1 MGKIAFTPERPLD
14 RPLEHALAE
23 REQRGAPGSTVAR
36 ALAQGAGWD
45 VADIV
50 CTFGPRDRPFEE
62 RHAGM
67 CIAMVASGSFGYR
80 AATGRELLTTGSLLL
95 GNTGD
100 CFECGHRHGAGDRC
114 IAFRY
119 APAYFERLAVDAG
132 LARGPLRFNHVR
144 LPSLRA
150 LSPLITRACAAA
162 ASGGERVDCLVVE
175 RMNRHEVEDT
185 SLHAAEPVSARAAE
199 YDSRRAAWHELAVEL
214 AVATL
219 QAAGSLKNEPAP
231 PSTAAWSHVA
241 QVIRLIDD
249 TPGAPHTLTSLAAAA
264 GLSEFYFLRT
274 FQRVAGVTPH
284 QYLMRARLRAAAL
297 RLRDGGAKVVDIAF
311 DCGFNDLSNFNH
323 AFRAEFAA
331 TPRAWRARGRA
342 PRA

>member
-1 MGKIAFTPERPLD
+1 MGKIAITLD
-14 RPLEHALAE
+14 QALAR
-23 REQRGAPGSTVAR
+23 REQQGAPGSTAAR
-36 ALAQGAGWD
+36 PLAHGEGWN

-50 CTFGPRDRPFEE
+50 CTFGPHDRPFEE

-80 AATGRELLTTGSLLL
+80 AATGRELLTPGSLLL
-95 GNTGD
+95 GNPGD

-132 LARGPLRFNHVR
+132 LGRGPLRFNHVR
-144 LPSLRA
+144 LPTLRA
-150 LSPLITRACAAA
+150 LSPLIARACATAVTGA
-162 ASGGERVDCLVVE
+162 EQAGGDAPDRQSHRAGECASRRASD
-175 RMNRHEVEDT
+175 
-185 SLHAAEPVSARAAE
+185 HASARASE
-199 YDSRRAAWHELAVEL
+199 YDPHRAAWHELAVEL
-214 AVATL
+214 AVATM
-219 QAAGSLKNEPAP
+219 QAVGSLKNP
-231 PSTAAWSHVA
+231 TAAPGAAVSARVA

-249 TPGAPHTLTSLAAAA
+249 TPGAAHTLTSLAAAA

-284 QYLMRARLRAAAL
+284 QYLLRARLRTAAL
-297 RLRDGGAKVVDIAF
+297 RLRDGGTKVVDIAF

-342 PRA
+342 ARA